1 MPFIVLYDANALY
14 PNAQRDLLI
23 RIAREGLVQAKWSDQ
38 ILDEMVRSRARNH
51 PDVPQEKLDRLRNLM
66 NEAVADCL
74 VSGYEDLV
82 DALKLPDTG
91 DRHVLAA
98 AIRASA
104 QVIVTAN
111 LKHFPHDYLA
121 QFTIEAKSPDD
132 FVLDQIRS
140 ASTPP
145 PWPHACSRLPTPA
158 SVRRRP
164 QKTSWPNSSARACSG
179 RQPHS
184 GAGNPL
190 LASGLKTAD
199 LAYALAHTRLSAA
212 ERLHGQVRIGV

>member
-51 PDVPQEKLDRLRNLM
+51 PDVPREKLDRLRNLM

-132 FVLDQIRS
+132 FVLDQIGINAATVAACVQQIADSRQRPPQTTEDILAELERSGLLRS
-140 ASTPP
+140 AATL
-145 PWPHACSRLPTPA
+145 RGGQPA
-158 SVRRRP
+158 AG
-164 QKTSWPNSSARACSG
+164 QRAQDG
-179 RQPHS
+179 
-184 GAGNPL
+184 
-190 LASGLKTAD
+190 
-199 LAYALAHTRLSAA
+199 
-212 ERLHGQVRIGV
+212 